1 MLPSTSIGLTLLSS
15 ILVLKDGQII
25 ERGSHKELLARGG
38 VFAAMWADQ
47 ILTSG
52 DPIGDQSVTEEAVSG
67 KQIEPE
73 AHAEVEDEAPC
84 EHATSGAFAETPE
97 ASPIALVSAEN
108 TDAPPVPA
116 EEPVARPADEPG
128 PPAPVTFPTSDDTQ
142 LVPSE
147 LISSQSGG
155 GITFE
160 DSANL
165 PPSRT
170 ATPDPEGES
179 KRKRISS
186 QNFQRLARK
195 MSLATRRQG
204 SGTIIPGIKRETSA
218 PQASQDG
225 AGTSS
230 ARNSN
235 DSPAG
240 SVQSDTGK
248 NKDKKKDKKEK
259 RKSIF

>member
-1 MLPSTSIGLTLLSS
+1 MSS

-25 ERGSHKELLARGG
+25 ERGSHSELLARDG

-47 ILTSG
+47 ILASGAPATS
-52 DPIGDQSVTEEAVSG
+52 IVDQSVKEEVVSG
-67 KQIEPE
+67 YVVNQIEPE
-73 AHAEVEDEAPC
+73 AAEVEVEPPH
-84 EHATSGAFAETPE
+84 EHATSDAFVDTQETDPT
-97 ASPIALVSAEN
+97 AHISAEN

-116 EEPVARPADEPG
+116 EEPAVAQPADESG
-128 PPAPVTFPTSDDTQ
+128 PPVPVEFPTSDSTQ
-142 LVPSE
+142 LPSE
-147 LISSQSGG
+147 VIPSQSGG

-160 DSANL
+160 DSANS

-170 ATPDPEGES
+170 TTPDPEGET
-179 KRKRISS
+179 KRKRASS
-186 QNFQRLARK
+186 QNFQRFARK

-204 SGTIIPGIKRETSA
+204 SAIIPGIKREGSS

-225 AGTSS
+225 AGASS
-230 ARNSN
+230 VRNSN

-248 NKDKKKDKKEK
+248 NKDKKDKKEK